1 MKKFE
6 SKFEAQK
13 IPEFYNLYF
22 NYKRIKAVLAV
33 GKEKIIR
40 KSVYLHCRH
49 GRQVAA
55 WVLHPEQIRCGL
67 PLLSG

>member
-22 NYKRIKAVLAV
+22 NYKRIKAVLALA
-33 GKEKIIR
+33 KDKIVR
-40 KSVYLHCRH
+40 KSKYLYCRRR
-49 GRQVAA
+49 GQVAA
-55 WVLHPEQIRCGL
+55 RVLHPEQI
-67 PLLSG
+67 